1 MYKKWIAT
9 YSGIEYQNIAKNV
22 GKLFD
27 ESVKVRLGKQ
37 FVKTYK
43 WKKIEGIFKT
53 ATLLEIDFW
62 EMAFE

>member
-1 MYKKWIAT
+1 MYKKWIQT
-9 YSGIEYQNIAKNV
+9 YSGKEYQHLAKKV

-27 ESVKVRLGKQ
+27 NSVKARLGKDYI
-37 FVKTYK
+37 KTYK
-43 WKKIEGIFKT
+43 WKKMQDIFKT